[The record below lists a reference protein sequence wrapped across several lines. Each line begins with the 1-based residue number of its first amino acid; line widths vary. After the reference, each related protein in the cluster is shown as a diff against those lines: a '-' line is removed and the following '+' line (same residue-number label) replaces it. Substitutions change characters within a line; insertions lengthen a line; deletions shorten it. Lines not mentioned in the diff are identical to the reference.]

1 MTTTKNNEHKKLN
14 FPNEQEQ
21 SQACL
26 NSAEHEKNQGRKVLN
41 VPNKREQNQTCL
53 DSAEREGLRP
63 KGNVPNLRFPEF
75 QGEWE
80 ELGLSELLDFK
91 NGLNPKPDKFGK
103 GIKFISVMDILNN
116 AVITYDCIKASVD
129 VTEKELSDFSVEKGD
144 LLFQRSSETLEDVGR
159 ANVYMDDKTA
169 VFGGFVIRGK
179 KKGEYD
185 PQYFNYLLRSP
196 FARKRIIPMGAGA
209 QHFNIGQEGLS
220 KVKLHFANIEEQKKI
235 GKMLSLLD
243 ERIATQNK
251 IIEDLKK
258 LKSAIIDY
266 AINSL
271 NTDFAKF
278 GSLYEMAGEGGT
290 PTTSNASFYDNGKIP
305 FIKIDDLK
313 QKYLTENKDFI
324 TELGLQKSSAWLV
337 PTHSILFSNGAT
349 IGEISITTYPVCT
362 KQGIL
367 GIVPKQNIDVEFLYY
382 FMSSSYF
389 KKAVSRIVTEGTMKT
404 AYLKDINNILCPIP
418 TKEKQQEI
426 AKMPS
431 ALNSKIDFEQ
441 SILKLFCSQKQY
453 LLRQM
458 FI

>member
-1 MTTTKNNEHKKLN
+1 MSIYISI
-14 FPNEQEQ
+14 
-21 SQACL
+21 SQ
-26 NSAEHEKNQGRKVLN
+26 
-41 VPNKREQNQTCL
+41 
-53 DSAEREGLRP
+53 
-63 KGNVPNLRFPEF
+63 
-75 QGEWE
+75 
-80 ELGLSELLDFK
+80 
-91 NGLNPKPDKFGK
+91 FGK

-116 AVITYDCIKASVD
+116 PVITYDCIRASVQATD
-129 VTEKELSDFSVEKGD
+129 AEISSFSVENGD
-144 LLFQRSSETLEDVGR
+144 ILFQRSSETLEDVGR
-159 ANVYMDDKTA
+159 ANVYIDDKVA

-179 KKGEYD
+179 KKANYD
-185 PQYFNYLLRSP
+185 PLFFRYLLSSP
-196 FARKRIIPMGAGA
+196 YARKRIIPMGAGA

-220 KVKLHFANIEEQKKI
+220 KVSLNFPSIEEQTKI
-235 GKMLSLLD
+235 ASLLLLLD
-243 ERIATQNK
+243 ERIATQSK
-251 IIEDLKK
+251 LIEDLKK

-271 NTDFAKF
+271 DSGFVKF
-278 GSLYEMAGEGGT
+278 SSLYEMAGEGGT

-313 QKYLTENKDFI
+313 KKYLTENKDFI

-337 PTHSILFSNGAT
+337 PSRSILFSNGAT
-349 IGEISITTYPVCT
+349 IGEITITTYPVCT

-367 GIVPKQNIDVEFLYY
+367 GIVPKPNIDVEFLYY

-404 AYLKDINNILCPIP
+404 AYLKDINNIRCPIP
-418 TKEKQQEI
+418 IKETQQDI

-441 SILKLFCSQKQY
+441 SILKLFSSQKQY

-458 FI
+458 FM